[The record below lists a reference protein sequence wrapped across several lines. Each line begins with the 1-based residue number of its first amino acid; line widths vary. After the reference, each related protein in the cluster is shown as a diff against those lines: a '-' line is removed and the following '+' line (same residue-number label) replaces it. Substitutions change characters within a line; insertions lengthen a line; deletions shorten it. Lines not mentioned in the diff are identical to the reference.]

1 MSKVMSMLEKYN
13 FVEKVNVE
21 KTQSANSNEEN
32 NIGLDEVSS
41 DENNISIVEETEL
54 IKKEEPDI
62 KKTNME
68 YEKKMMVNEIYSLFG
83 IENSNINTVFMLQNF
98 INALPQ
104 SLPKDVVK
112 QSVINVINA
121 SNIDLNELLA
131 DGEKRMEVLTKVM
144 DGYNS
149 QTNKRIAEF
158 KEEIANLSK
167 LISNCQQQ
175 IKTKETMLEDQEYLI
190 ESETQKIQGIVDYFT
205 K

>member
-21 KTQSANSNEEN
+21 KTQNTNSNEEN

>member
-1 MSKVMSMLEKYN
+1 MSMLEKYN